1 METNVDITELSQLHQ
16 TSQVKVEKM
25 DDNATLES
33 IESLM
38 HPYKKE
44 DKTYDYAK
52 ISSED
57 LKKLVAS
64 YSLLHWLDQI
74 KVKLMHQELKV
85 FLYPHI
91 KDGSGYKFTKKNH
104 QIAKGK
110 VVVYYYCEAYKDC
123 PVGIKLTFTEDC
135 KTFKTVL
142 FSYND

>member
-16 TSQVKVEKM
+16 TSQVKVEEM

-64 YSLLHWLDQI
+64 YI
-74 KVKLMHQELKV
+74 
-85 FLYPHI
+85 
-91 KDGSGYKFTKKNH
+91 G
-104 QIAKGK
+104 
-110 VVVYYYCEAYKDC
+110 
-123 PVGIKLTFTEDC
+123 
-135 KTFKTVL
+135 
-142 FSYND
+142 